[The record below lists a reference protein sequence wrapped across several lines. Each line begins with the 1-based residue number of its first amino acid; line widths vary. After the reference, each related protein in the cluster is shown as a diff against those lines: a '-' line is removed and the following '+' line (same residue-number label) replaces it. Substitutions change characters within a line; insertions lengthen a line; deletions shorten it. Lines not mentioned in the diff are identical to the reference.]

1 MKLYNKFLNIIKKGI
16 KEYGITQENLAYELN
31 MYPSQVSLFL
41 NGKSASISVID
52 KILKYLE
59 DKNVNLT
66 FKDNQF
72 DENKDKLN
80 KIKEILSES

>member
-1 MKLYNKFLNIIKKGI
+1 
-16 KEYGITQENLAYELN
+16 

-41 NGKSASISVID
+41 NGKSVSISAID

-80 KIKEILSES
+80 KIKAILSES

>member
-1 MKLYNKFLNIIKKGI
+1 MKLYNEFLNIIKKGI
-16 KEYGITQENLAYELN
+16 KESGITQENLAYELN

-41 NGKSASISVID
+41 NVKSVSISVID

-80 KIKEILSES
+80 KIKAILSES

>member
-1 MKLYNKFLNIIKKGI
+1 MKLYNEFLNIIKKGI
-16 KEYGITQENLAYELN
+16 KESGITQENLAYELN

-41 NGKSASISVID
+41 NGKSVSISVID

-66 FKDNQF
+66 FKDSQF

-80 KIKEILSES
+80 KIKAILSES

>member
-1 MKLYNKFLNIIKKGI
+1 MKLYNEFLNIIKKGI
-16 KEYGITQENLAYELN
+16 KESGITQENLAYELN

-41 NGKSASISVID
+41 NRKSVSISVID

-80 KIKEILSES
+80 KIKAILSES